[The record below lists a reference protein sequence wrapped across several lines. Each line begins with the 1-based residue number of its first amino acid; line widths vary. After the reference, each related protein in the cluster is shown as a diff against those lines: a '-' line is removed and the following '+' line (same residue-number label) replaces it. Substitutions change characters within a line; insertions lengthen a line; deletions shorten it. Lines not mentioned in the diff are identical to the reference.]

1 VNRRAAAFF
10 VVLLVGGAARAQDA
24 PEPTPTPTLE
34 ATPTPETTPGPDASA
49 PPDAEPTSTPT
60 PAPSPTPP
68 PDERPAVLRPE
79 DSGLIPRLN
88 LYLPEGQADF
98 RLSKLIK
105 NSLFENQFDYDF
117 VSGDIAAFLRYKYYG
132 VEQSLAI
139 SAFDAVRFRSFERF
153 SQDYDRVRGVN
164 TLLRRPLGYQK
175 RLSFLAEFDRLSYS
189 LNQNNPDNNR
199 TNVYAKL
206 GYQAGTGEDYLS
218 NQISGDPNDRI
229 RNLFTAYREI
239 GPNGYGFSVAVTYG
253 LPVASFQYVKA
264 EMAALKILDLGSNHR
279 LIGRLHAGFFP
290 FRPYGSP
297 QNSSNELPYRI
308 PGYELF
314 QLDGRDN
321 LKGDKDTSRAT
332 NEVHMT
338 LEGFVPVFINRNAS
352 FMKLTWNTL
361 YAVLYAGTG
370 NLGNSTKTFTALG
383 DWKEDLGVGF
393 EVSVSYR
400 RFQVFFSGLVARVV
414 EGSGSPKVLFTL
426 RSVN

>member
-1 VNRRAAAFF
+1 MGCLF
-10 VVLLVGGAARAQDA
+10 GGAARAQDA
-24 PEPTPTPTLE
+24 PEPPAPEPTAA
-34 ATPTPETTPGPDASA
+34 ATPS
-49 PPDAEPTSTPT
+49 PT
-60 PAPSPTPP
+60 PAP
-68 PDERPAVLRPE
+68 PE
-79 DSGLIPRLN
+79 EKPSDSGLIPRLN

-132 VEQSLAI
+132 VEQTLTI

-175 RLSFLAEFDRLSYS
+175 RLSFLWEFDRLSYS
-189 LNQNNPDNNR
+189 SNQNNPDNDR

-206 GYQAGTGEDYLS
+206 GYQAGTAEDYLS

-264 EMAALKILDLGSNHR
+264 EMAALKILDFGGNHR
-279 LIGRLHAGFFP
+279 LIGRVHAGFFP

-297 QNSSNELPYRI
+297 QNSSNDLPYRI

-321 LKGDKDTSRAT
+321 LKGYRSGDRAT

-361 YAVLYAGTG
+361 YAVLYTGAG
-370 NLGNSTKTFTALG
+370 NLGNDSKTFTALG
-383 DWKEDLGVGF
+383 DWKQDVGVGF

-400 RFQVFFSGLVARVV
+400 RFQVFFSGLVARAV
-414 EGSGSPKVLFTL
+414 EGGGSPKLLFTL